1 MNVLNEQKLV
11 ARALDPDIA
20 EGKRSFLPGG
30 LAVLG
35 VWRLNDGGD
44 GVAAAVT
51 GLNVDQPLTSARLML
66 KNGDGGIFHR
76 KLASAGEDTGH

>member
-1 MNVLNEQKLV
+1 MLAGRPACFRQGDQGQILNTGDSRENLNVLNEQKLV
-11 ARALDPDIA
+11 AGALDPDIA

-51 GLNVDQPLTSARLML
+51 GLNVVSR
-66 KNGDGGIFHR
+66 
-76 KLASAGEDTGH
+76 

>member
-1 MNVLNEQKLV
+1 MSK
-11 ARALDPDIA
+11 AGSRGTRPDIA

-51 GLNVDQPLTSARLML
+51 GLNVDQR
-66 KNGDGGIFHR
+66 
-76 KLASAGEDTGH
+76 